1 MQFLITLGLVETLFD
16 PSEDR
21 VKRDLIGETTIKR
34 SRVELVLFNEDMV
47 DATVRDGVNIGDGVD
62 VGGGICASAGVGG
75 CIGIGVGIG
84 DGVGVTSC
92 SRCSGFLSE
101 KCKKHDDNSIM
112 YLQTL
117 SEAVN
122 EFKYK
127 REGGGVRFIPSSK
140 VRIHILHRPN
150 GEKKSFIKAIHNLKK
165 KYLNNC
171 QWP

>member
-21 VKRDLIGETTIKR
+21 VKRDLIGESTIKR

-47 DATVRDGVNIGDGVD
+47 DAAVRDGVNIGVGNGVD

-92 SRCSGFLSE
+92 SRCSGFLCE
-101 KCKKHDDNSIM
+101 KCKKHDDNTPHAGEALRFHEHYDFMDRIMDLGLYTNFKKRYDSI
-112 YLQTL
+112 
-117 SEAVN
+117 SEEETTIGGRSLKLLLD
-122 EFKYK
+122 EFLCD
-127 REGGGVRFIPSSK
+127 EDI
-140 VRIHILHRPN
+140 IN
-150 GEKKSFIKAIHNLKK
+150 
-165 KYLNNC
+165 
-171 QWP
+171 